1 MLFSNLHTPPLET
14 TFESAMN
21 NAHYPVEF
29 AAAAFIKSFG
39 HLLSDAIYVSTA
51 LLPELQ
57 ETPHTELL
65 NKNTPSYR

>member
-1 MLFSNLHTPPLET
+1 MLCFSNRHTPYTPSLET

-29 AAAAFIKSFG
+29 AAAAFTNTFDRP
-39 HLLSDAIYVSTA
+39 LSDAIYASTG

-57 ETPHTELL
+57 ETDDTKLL
-65 NKNTPSYR
+65 N